1 MRDSVPYDIYV
12 TENADNRYRH
22 LPQYQTNNEP
32 KESLS
37 CMADLQV
44 GQQVIV
50 ICKSTVRKNTLW
62 TGVVYEKFKSQKM
75 NLYQK
80 DRRECAIKR
89 EFRTSWRT
97 VKSDSYAKKLRTNQQ
112 LVIERIK

>member
-1 MRDSVPYDIYV
+1 MHDKVPYDIFV
-12 TENADNRYRH
+12 TENADNRHRH
-22 LPQYQTNNEP
+22 LSQHKTNNQP

-37 CMADLQV
+37 CMDDLQK
-44 GQQVIV
+44 GQQVII
-50 ICKSTVRKNTLW
+50 ICKSTVKRHTRW
-62 TGVVYEKFKSQKM
+62 TGIVYEKFVSQKL

-97 VKSDSYAKKLRTNQQ
+97 VKSDSSAGKLRTNQQ
-112 LVIERIK
+112 LVIERIR

>member
-50 ICKSTVRKNTLW
+50 ICKSTVRKSTLW

-80 DRRECAIKR
+80 DRRECATKR
-89 EFRTSWRT
+89 EFRASWQSI
-97 VKSDSYAKKLRTNQQ
+97 KSDSYAKKLRTNQQ